1 MKRESGITLVS
12 LVITIIVLII
22 IAGITIN
29 MTVGENGILNKAKDT
44 KKNTENFM
52 EGEEQNINELYD
64 FMGGNTVNGGLAY
77 DKIRELKEELQAH
90 KKAIATAITEKGVP
104 TQETDTTKTMADN
117 IRKIKTGSSSG
128 GSSGGGTGTNP
139 AMLFCNYNRQ
149 ESYSGTKTTATLT
162 YESTYTGPA
171 YVYAYYYGRTT
182 YNHTESS
189 NGGKNTYTLTL
200 NGENITSGSLVEL
213 KEEDVITSTMTRVGS
228 EEGKSYYECYTF
240 LAICGVE

>member
-12 LVITIIVLII
+12 LIITIIVLII

-52 EGEEQNINELYD
+52 EGEEQDINELYD

-90 KKAIATAITEKGVP
+90 KKAIAAAITEKGIS

-117 IRKIKTGSSSG
+117 IRKIETNSSSG
-128 GSSGGGTGTNP
+128 ETGTNP
-139 AMLFCNYNRQ
+139 VMLFCNYNRQ
-149 ESYSGTKTTATLT
+149 ESYAGTTTTATLS

-171 YVYAYYYGRTT
+171 YVYAYYYGKTT
-182 YNHTESS
+182 YNHSDSS
-189 NGGKNTYTLTL
+189 NGGTNQYILTL
-200 NGENITSGSLVEL
+200 NGETITSGSLVEL

-228 EEGKSYYECYTF
+228 EAGKSYYECYTF